1 MTGAARRD
9 TPKRDV
15 VLIGRNDFQNKLL
28 ARMITERIGCNC
40 LVRSIEDLSG
50 PSVDANV
57 LALLDVAGIA
67 ARDINVRLQVLATCA
82 SIRNVALINADEGV
96 SFEQIVA
103 WPGIKGIFFRETSEK
118 NFIKGILAIFR
129 GECWLS
135 RKMLFAHWEQTSAHK
150 RPFPVETTLLTHK
163 EIDTLKLLVSGHSN
177 NHIAHT
183 LNVSPH
189 TVKTHIYNLYR
200 KLHVGNRVQAV
211 HWALQNIEGVERDR
225 IG

>member
-1 MTGAARRD
+1 MTEAARRD
-9 TPKRDV
+9 TPRRDV

-28 ARMITERIGCNC
+28 ARMITERIECNC

-103 WPGIKGIFFRETSEK
+103 WPGIKGIFFRETSAK
-118 NFIKGILAIFR
+118 HFIKGILA
-129 GECWLS
+129 
-135 RKMLFAHWEQTSAHK
+135 
-150 RPFPVETTLLTHK
+150 
-163 EIDTLKLLVSGHSN
+163 
-177 NHIAHT
+177 
-183 LNVSPH
+183 
-189 TVKTHIYNLYR
+189 
-200 KLHVGNRVQAV
+200 
-211 HWALQNIEGVERDR
+211 NIEGVEREF
-225 IG
+225 

>member
-28 ARMITERIGCNC
+28 ARMITARIGCSC

-50 PSVDANV
+50 QSVDANV

-67 ARDINVRLQVLATCA
+67 ARDINIRLQVLATCA
-82 SIRNVALINADEGV
+82 SVRNVALINADEGV

-103 WPGIKGIFFRETSEK
+103 WPGIKGIFFRESSEE
-118 NFIKGILAIFR
+118 NFVKGLLAIFG
-129 GECWLS
+129 GECWLP
-135 RKMLFAHWEQTSAHK
+135 RRMLFAHWEQTSAHK
-150 RPFPVETTLLTHK
+150 RLFSAETGLLTRK
-163 EIDTLKLLVSGHSN
+163 EIDTLKLVVGGHSN
-177 NHIAHT
+177 NHIART

-189 TVKTHIYNLYR
+189 TVKTHVYNLFR
-200 KLHVGNRVQAV
+200 KLHVENRVQAV
-211 HWALQNIEGVERDR
+211 HWALQNIERVEREFR
-225 IG
+225 

>member
-1 MTGAARRD
+1 MTEAARRD

-15 VLIGRNDFQNKLL
+15 ALIGWNDFQNKLL
-28 ARMITERIGCNC
+28 ARR
-40 LVRSIEDLSG
+40 G
-50 PSVDANV
+50 PSFDANV

-67 ARDINVRLQVLATCA
+67 ARDINVRLQVLATWA

-103 WPGIKGIFFRETSEK
+103 WPGIKGIFFRETSARH
-118 NFIKGILAIFR
+118 FVKGIRAIFK

-135 RKMLFAHWEQTSAHK
+135 RKMLFAHWEQTSARK
-150 RPFPVETTLLTHK
+150 RLFPVETNLLPRK

-183 LNVSPH
+183 LKVSPH

-211 HWALQNIEGVERDR
+211 HWALQNIEGVEREFR
-225 IG
+225 

>member
-28 ARMITERIGCNC
+28 ARMITERIECNC
-40 LVRSIEDLSG
+40 LVRSIEDLRG
-50 PSVDANV
+50 PSFDANV

-103 WPGIKGIFFRETSEK
+103 WPGIKGIFFRETSARH
-118 NFIKGILAIFR
+118 FVKGILAIFK

-135 RKMLFAHWEQTSAHK
+135 RKMLFAHWEQTSARK
-150 RPFPVETTLLTHK
+150 RLFPVETNPLTHK
-163 EIDTLKLLVSGHSN
+163 EIDTLKLLVVGHSN

-183 LNVSPH
+183 LKVSPH

-211 HWALQNIEGVERDR
+211 HWALQNIEGVEREFR
-225 IG
+225 

>member
-28 ARMITERIGCNC
+28 ARMTTERIECNC
-40 LVRSIEDLSG
+40 LVRSIEDLRC
-50 PSVDANV
+50 PSFDANV

-103 WPGIKGIFFRETSEK
+103 WPGIKGIFFRETSARH
-118 NFIKGILAIFR
+118 FVKGILAIFK

-135 RKMLFAHWEQTSAHK
+135 RKMLFAHWEQTSARK
-150 RPFPVETTLLTHK
+150 RPSPVETNPLTHK
-163 EIDTLKLLVSGHSN
+163 EIDTLKHLVGGHSN
-177 NHIAHT
+177 NHMAHT

-189 TVKTHIYNLYR
+189 TMKTHIYNPYR
-200 KLHVGNRVQAV
+200 SHNAENSVQAV
-211 HWALQNIEGVERDR
+211 
-225 IG
+225 